1 MVKKNKRQQSIKTK
15 LIAAI
20 AMLLVSSIMM
30 VSSTYAWFTLSTA
43 PEVTGITT
51 SVGANGSLEMALM
64 PTSGATAD
72 ITTYVGSSFE
82 TTGDPLKTNVT
93 WGNLVDLTS
102 ENYGMQKITLF
113 PSALNAATTD
123 ENGNPLTLAEAL
135 LVTPAYG
142 ADGRVTELLANTV
155 TSSYN
160 YTDGNFP
167 GNDEYGV
174 RGVGVASGMTDRQL
188 AYRNARSSAGTAMA
202 QAKNAASTSLKTN
215 GNALANIAITHGTNK
230 SATHT
235 QADVTALLAIV
246 NDLLGTDST
255 TGVLEYIEEAYIQYI
270 LAYGASKASVEAGM
284 DDTKFLAFQTAVE
297 GAEDL
302 DAVMDLLDDHGVTLP
317 DAATIPINAL
327 ATTRSNV
334 EEAQTKLNALVGTG
348 DDIAWS
354 SISPAL
360 YLLADTDAMEINGI
374 PATDIMDRVNDLVQS
389 IGGGLTVTMATG
401 GGVYADVADHCG
413 NYNASIVIK
422 EISYGTLNV
431 TDMPARMAT
440 ATTVSPV
447 YLDALGTAVATA
459 AAPETETGTVMPIT
473 DMYGYIVDLAFRTNA
488 SESNLLLQSEA
499 VDRIYSE
506 NGAGAETMG
515 HGSTMTFKAT
525 TTDFTDDKVIS
536 LMNSVRIVFFDPS
549 GRAVLATAKLDTANV
564 ENTADGI
571 IANIYLYTMEV
582 GETTYEVA
590 ADGEYALVDGAYVK
604 YAELADPSTYTGD
617 RYNAVAGAITETRLE
632 DTDAIITALTQGQA
646 QAVSVLVYLDGATIT
661 NADVAATASTSVTG
675 SMNLQFASS
684 ATLVPMEYTDLMD
697 QGAADETTSATTTPV
712 VGG

>member
-51 SVGANGSLEMALM
+51 SVGANGNLEMALM

-72 ITTYVGSSFE
+72 IKSGVGDSFE
-82 TTGDPLKTNVT
+82 VTGDPLKTNVT

-113 PSALNAATTD
+113 PSALNAATQD
-123 ENGNPLTLAEAL
+123 ANGNPLTLAEAL

-215 GNALANIAITHGTNK
+215 GNALADIAIAYGTNK
-230 SATHT
+230 GTT
-235 QADVTALLAIV
+235 FDETDVNALLAIV
-246 NDLLGTDST
+246 NDLLGTDANKVD
-255 TGVLEYIEEAYIQYI
+255 GVLEYIEEAYIQYI
-270 LAYGASKASVEAGM
+270 LAYGASKASVDAGM
-284 DDTKFLAFQTAVE
+284 DDTKFLAFQSAVE
-297 GAEDL
+297 GAADL
-302 DAVMDLLDDHGVTLP
+302 AAVVELLDDHGVTLP
-317 DAATIPINAL
+317 SQASAPIDALKVTKQ
-327 ATTRSNV
+327 NV
-334 EEAQTKLNALVGTG
+334 QDAKTVLDGLSGDQITWAQL
-348 DDIAWS
+348 
-354 SISPAL
+354 SPAL
-360 YLLADTDAMEINGI
+360 YKLADPDTMQINGI
-374 PATDIMDRVNDLVQS
+374 PAKDIMDRVNDLVQS
-389 IGGGLTVTMATG
+389 IGGGLTVSMATG

-413 NYNASIVIK
+413 NYTASIVIK
-422 EISYGTLNV
+422 EISYGTLQV

-440 ATTVSPV
+440 ATNVSPV
-447 YLDALGTAVATA
+447 YLEALNTAVTA
-459 AAPETETGTVMPIT
+459 ALAPETESGTVMPIT

-488 SESNLLLQSEA
+488 SESSLLLQTEA

-506 NGAGAETMG
+506 NGAGSETMG
-515 HGSTMTFKAT
+515 HGSSMTFKAT
-525 TTDFTDDKVIS
+525 TPDFTDDKVVS

-549 GRAVLATAKLDTANV
+549 GRAVLATGKLDTANV
-564 ENTADGI
+564 QNTAEGI
-571 IANIYLYTMEV
+571 VANIYLYTMEV

-617 RYNAVAGAITETRLE
+617 RYNAVAGAVTETRLE
-632 DTDAIITALTQGQA
+632 DADAVITALTQGQA

-675 SMNLQFASS
+675 TMNLQFASS

-697 QGAADETTSATTTPV
+697 QGAAETTTTPV